1 MNGLGLRRT
10 ERYAGAGGHGPS
22 AAYVLA
28 LAVGLALALA
38 VPVQAQEQAPAADS
52 GAPAGASEPAPPEQ
66 SAGEPSA
73 AGEGELTIRADR
85 DRITVGQRVTFTGR
99 RRPERSG
106 QVVEL
111 QYRPA
116 GAIFRTV
123 AETEANRDG
132 MYEVGA
138 RPRRSG
144 AFRAVSPGPGGTLR
158 SESVDVAVR
167 ASLTLDARRNQLRAR
182 GVKVTGELR
191 PRDAGRRIVIQRRTG
206 KGWETLAATRTGDAG
221 GFHTRFEPPRLGAY
235 RLRARVGGNRANLGD
250 RAALGHPVYV
260 YREDQ
265 ASYYGPGFF
274 GNQTAC
280 GQTLREDTVGV
291 AHKTLPCGTRV
302 RFHYRGRT
310 RRVEVIDRG
319 PFIEG
324 RRWDLT
330 EGARSE
336 LRFPRGVDEI
346 WADR

>member
-1 MNGLGLRRT
+1 
-10 ERYAGAGGHGPS
+10 
-22 AAYVLA
+22 
-28 LAVGLALALA
+28 LALA

-52 GAPAGASEPAPPEQ
+52 DAPAGASEPAPPEQ
-66 SAGEPSA
+66 GAGEPSA
-73 AGEGELTIRADR
+73 VGEGELTIRADR

-99 RRPERSG
+99 RKPGRGGRR
-106 QVVEL
+106 VEL
-111 QYRPA
+111 EYRRP
-116 GAIFRTV
+116 GESFRTV
-123 AETEANRDG
+123 AETTTNADG
-132 MYEVGA
+132 RYELNA
-138 RPRRSG
+138 KPRRTG
-144 AFRAVSPGPGGTLR
+144 TFRAISPRPGGALR
-158 SESVDVAVR
+158 SRRVDVGVR
-167 ASLTLDARRNQLRAR
+167 ARLTVEARRNQLRDR
-182 GVKVTGELR
+182 GIRVTGELR
-191 PRDAGRRIVIQRRTG
+191 PADAGRRIVVQRQTG
-206 KGWETLAATRTGDAG
+206 KGDWETVAADQTGDSGA
-221 GFHTRFEPPRLGAY
+221 FAARFEPPRLGAY
-235 RLRARVGGNRANLGD
+235 ILRARVAGNRSNLGD
-250 RAALGHPVYV
+250 RAALDHRVHV

-310 RRVEVIDRG
+310 LRVEVIDRG

-336 LRFPRGVDEI
+336 LGFPRGVDEI